1 MTYEAVIKKYE
12 DILKDA
18 EYEIISTPKLGRIL
32 IATNFQD
39 YSNPV
44 VRIKSP
50 NHLQHLIEERIHMGE
65 DDVDE

>member
-1 MTYEAVIKKYE
+1 MTYESVMKKYE
-12 DILKDA
+12 NVIKDA

-50 NHLQHLIEERIHMGE
+50 NHLQHLIEERMHPRE
-65 DDVDE
+65 DDDE